1 MKRAALIS
9 ITVVALLASRAIA
22 DSRGKSTDI
31 ALGEATD
38 GTNTISG
45 LVGYL
50 EEVQVLVTDGVSTGS
65 VVVSIQPTDSTVA
78 AYNIATNTVID
89 EKRWI
94 PRRDATDVSGTDL
107 TGDPP
112 QRYYLSGDTLNF
124 IVTGSVSNKTWR
136 LRVKTSEP

>member
-1 MKRAALIS
+1 
-9 ITVVALLASRAIA
+9 VVALLASRAIA

-78 AYNIATNTVID
+78 AYNIATNTVTD
-89 EKRWI
+89 EKRWV
-94 PRRDATDVSGTDL
+94 PRRDATDVSGADL
-107 TGDPP
+107 TSDPP
-112 QRYYLSGDTLNF
+112 QRYFLSGDTITF
-124 IVTGSVSNKTWR
+124 VVTGSPTNKTWR
-136 LRVKTSEP
+136 CRVKVDDR